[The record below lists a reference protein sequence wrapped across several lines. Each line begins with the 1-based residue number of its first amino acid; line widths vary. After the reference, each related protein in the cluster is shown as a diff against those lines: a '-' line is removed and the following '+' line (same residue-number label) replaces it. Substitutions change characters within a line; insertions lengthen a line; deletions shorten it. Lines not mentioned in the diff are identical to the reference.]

1 MKQEDIAKA
10 LEAIGKSG
18 ITVNGDLVLEKKVEY
33 EVANVENGG
42 IGIQIMQE
50 GLSNAKQQEAEP
62 KKEIGSEELACA
74 IENCQQYFW
83 GNSAYAVL
91 FCLMRDKVK
100 KEISQTKFERM
111 VEMLPYKKTR
121 SYQCPTGTIANAF
134 SDNTFLRTN
143 ISEWETSGA
152 PQRAVLLLQKLRE
165 ELKL

>member
-1 MKQEDIAKA
+1 MKQEDIIAA
-10 LEAIGKSG
+10 LEAVKKSG

-42 IGIQIMQE
+42 IGIQINHE
-50 GLSNAKQQEAEP
+50 GQGSVQQTETKP
-62 KKEIGSEELACA
+62 KKEVSADELAQA
-74 IENCQQYFW
+74 IENCQQHFW
-83 GNSAYAVL
+83 ANSAYAVL
-91 FCLMRDKVK
+91 YCLLRDELK
-100 KEISQTKFERM
+100 KEMSQSGFERM